1 MFPDEYSH
9 SPHFPNRYKE
19 NSIFKTSTS
28 KYQRQAQLSNLTSKG
43 HWQRAAEMLLMFD
56 NHIFSGARR
65 HFPALRTDRVGFLTA
80 TIVEDLQK

>member
-9 SPHFPNRYKE
+9 FPNRHKE

-56 NHIFSGARR
+56 NHICFGARR
-65 HFPALRTDRVGFLTA
+65 HFPALRRDQVGFWAA
-80 TIVEDLQK
+80 TIQEVLQK